1 VKCLNMVNPRFIILA
16 VISCMLVF
24 SENNAAQAEDPF
36 RMVVGNV
43 SGYLDQLVE
52 IPIFINT
59 QEDSLDAFVISLT
72 LSQVEL
78 MYFEVDTVI
87 QDDDTSYV
95 CDFDTAGTLCSG
107 WEYVAARSTAGK
119 GADLRLT
126 GISSI
131 APPHTPG
138 IGTYQPGVLM
148 RFYGRIRNDIPDTLT
163 NRTVYMIVSEA
174 SSNYSNENGWP
185 IDPVEN
191 VDGSV
196 YINQGTL
203 GDVNC
208 DGNINPVDV
217 VFLVNYVYLGWNWL
231 CSVPLGDVTCDGN
244 VNPVDVVFLVNYVY
258 IGWPLPC

>member
-1 VKCLNMVNPRFIILA
+1 MYQRPAIAGRVVLA
-16 VISCMLVF
+16 VAFCMLFF
-24 SENNAAQAEDPF
+24 SGNVGVRAQDPF
-36 RMVVGNV
+36 QMVIGNV
-43 SGYLDQLVE
+43 SGYPGQLVE
-52 IPIFINT
+52 IPVYINT

-78 MYFEVDTVI
+78 MYFEIDTVT

-119 GADLRLT
+119 GADIRLT

-148 RFYGRIRNDIPDTLT
+148 RFFARIRSNVPDTLT

-191 VDGSV
+191 VDGTV
-196 YINQGTL
+196 FVEHGIP

-208 DGNINPVDV
+208 DGTINPVDV

-231 CSVPLGDVTCDGN
+231 CNVSLGDVNCDQN

-258 IGWPLPC
+258 MGWPFPC